1 MDGVK
6 SLAVQGHSYG
16 ERQFTDAQRRSGR
29 GFGKMTSQEVGEGGI
44 MSKDREESVCVCVRK
59 GETEANRETLREKR
73 EVYWR
78 EFGERARRR
87 CTDKEIQEMFV
98 TERKKNRTLV
108 GGRDQSKKTNQT
120 SSARSSSSTPF
131 NMVALF

>member
-44 MSKDREESVCVCVRK
+44 MSKDREEGVCVCVRK
-59 GETEANRETLREKR
+59 GETEAKRETRGEKKGKFIGENTGRRGAQRDAKIRRFRE
-73 EVYWR
+73 
-78 EFGERARRR
+78 
-87 CTDKEIQEMFV
+87 C
-98 TERKKNRTLV
+98 L
-108 GGRDQSKKTNQT
+108 
-120 SSARSSSSTPF
+120 
-131 NMVALF
+131 